1 MDKVGGRSAAVH
13 SSIVMCRTPMDANL
27 VPILFGEAGWL
38 HSQNFDPATGP
49 TLFALEIWTT
59 ASVCFALFDI
69 IA

>member
-1 MDKVGGRSAAVH
+1 
-13 SSIVMCRTPMDANL
+13 MCRTPMDANL
-27 VPILFGEAGWL
+27 VLILFGEAGWL